1 MIAGSLSVGFSF
13 VYARKFVSPLGLSP
27 LALTTYQM
35 GFALLILLATTDR
48 QGVFEVL
55 HDTRA
60 SVGLIV
66 GLGLCGAGLAY
77 IAYYLIVDRLGAIAA
92 SRVTYIPP
100 VVALFIGVALVGE
113 PVLLIDAVAT
123 AAILAGVGILQSGR
137 VSGRGALD
145 TNLS

>member
-13 VYARKFVSPLGLSP
+13 VYARKFVSPLGPSP

-35 GFALLILLATTDR
+35 GFALLILLAPTDR

-66 GLGLCGAGLAY
+66 GLGLAGRPCLY
-77 IAYYLIVDRLGAIAA
+77 AYYLIVDRLGAIAA

-123 AAILAGVGILQSGR
+123 AAILAEVGILQSGR
-137 VSGRGALD
+137 SLRSGGA
-145 TNLS
+145 